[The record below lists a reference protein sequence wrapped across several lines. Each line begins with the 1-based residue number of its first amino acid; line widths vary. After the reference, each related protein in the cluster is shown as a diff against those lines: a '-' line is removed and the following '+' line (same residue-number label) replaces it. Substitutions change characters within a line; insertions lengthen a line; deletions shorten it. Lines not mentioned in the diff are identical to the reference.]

1 MLASIRC
8 VAILGTENNPLY
20 MKNFTSMPD
29 LSFHYMVHIV
39 LDFLDEKGT
48 VLLLWITLMVLAK
61 EKQREPYQG
70 LLYAFED
77 MGVYGYVTHTN
88 IKFILV
94 IGVVDGVAKD
104 SEVRPL
110 MKQLHHA
117 YLALIS
123 NPFYNAE
130 DKTIK
135 SQNFDKAVQL
145 IVSSSR

>member
-1 MLASIRC
+1 
-8 VAILGTENNPLY
+8 
-20 MKNFTSMPD
+20 
-29 LSFHYMVHIV
+29 
-39 LDFLDEKGT
+39 
-48 VLLLWITLMVLAK
+48 MVLAK